1 MTGGRGAARRG
12 PTAFTPRGTGGSDGR
27 TRGGAGACGAE
38 RRAWLGAQSPGLGP
52 EASQLWGS
60 QRGKLTEP
68 PSCLRLTELGS
79 TSLTT
84 GEVHSN
90 ATPRQAPARDHLA
103 ATAQKRNLTHTPEFL
118 ALPTTTWFG
127 SPHRRPQTLGEEPP
141 STSPCV
147 KTLAARSGGVAATE
161 PPSLPPGS

>member
-12 PTAFTPRGTGGSDGR
+12 PTAFTPRGMGGSDGR

-38 RRAWLGAQSPGLGP
+38 RRAWLGARPPGLGP

-103 ATAQKRNLTHTPEFL
+103 ATAQKRNLTNTPEFL

-141 STSPCV
+141 STSPCA